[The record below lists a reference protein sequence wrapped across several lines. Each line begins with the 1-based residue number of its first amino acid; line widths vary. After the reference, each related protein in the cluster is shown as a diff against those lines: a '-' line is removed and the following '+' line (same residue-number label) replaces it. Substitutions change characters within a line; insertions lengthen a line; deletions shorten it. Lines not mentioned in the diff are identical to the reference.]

1 MKGYIKKLL
10 RESLLSEVNIF
21 NFNDDI
27 NQKLISLIKT
37 GDKDNIE
44 LAYSIGE
51 GQRINVDELV
61 KSIYGDLFDLV
72 KGDTI
77 KEKIPFLFSDELN
90 LSSNNLTSLPE
101 SIGNL
106 TNLKGLDLGWNKLT
120 SLKGIEKL
128 TNLER
133 LDLGRNELTSL
144 KGIEKLTNLERLDL
158 GDNELEILPDWIGNL
173 KNLRGLNLSSNNLTS
188 LPESIGNLTNLKG
201 LDLMYNELTDLP
213 ESIGNLT
220 KLEGLDLDTSQISDK
235 EIERIKE
242 LLPADLIIY
251 DMGDY
256 EYDSDWDA
264 YDYE

>member
-106 TNLKGLDLGWNKLT
+106 TNLKGLDL
-120 SLKGIEKL
+120 
-128 TNLER
+128 
-133 LDLGRNELTSL
+133 
-144 KGIEKLTNLERLDL
+144 
-158 GDNELEILPDWIGNL
+158 
-173 KNLRGLNLSSNNLTS
+173 
-188 LPESIGNLTNLKG
+188 
-201 LDLMYNELTDLP
+201 MYNELTDLP

>member
-1 MKGYIKKLL
+1 MKLYIKKLL
-10 RESLLSEVNIF
+10 REGLLSEVNIF

-44 LAYSIGE
+44 LAYGLGK
-51 GQRINVDELV
+51 GQKINVDELV

-77 KEKIPFLFSDELN
+77 KEKIPFLFSDELD

-133 LDLGRNELTSL
+133 LDLGRNGLTSL

-158 GDNELEILPDWIGNL
+158 GDNKLTSIEGIGNL
-173 KNLRGLNLSSNNLTS
+173 TNLEWLSLPSNNLTS